1 MAHTRK
7 RIFSLMMSG
16 IMTASLLPA
25 YLTQL
30 SIPAAADDPPSSDD
44 KPDTSPTI
52 DFDYGN
58 DPNNPILNADD
69 ALKDLGKQN
78 KSRDYVQGVDAMKKN
93 YSAYPWKHPDIIQEY
108 NNGNE
113 DDLRTMLESNKK
125 EYIALSAD
133 IGDEWW
139 KNGSDEEYAWNSIKI
154 TEDKVLDLNGHKI
167 TLDYYGNK
175 NHHKDRPEQEYTWMD
190 AHYLTAFEISEGA
203 TLTIIDSSEW
213 RSASGTGRI
222 SFDAAEINHYDYNL
236 RWYDHRDLFHV
247 MDGNL
252 IIYGGTYQAGDNKM
266 LRVDESNFTWS
277 KFKSAIGNA
286 VELAVNVAEYT
297 TGISEA
303 KAAYVDVL
311 QNVNAANT
319 KVTAQAKSEP
329 ETQKN
334 TPAEKNGGR
343 NQSISEKA
351 LESDSKKTG
360 QGASGEAQKANE
372 KETAKNDRNT
382 QLAKAN
388 SNIIKQ
394 TVNSSG
400 IMGMV
405 NSAFGLV
412 DSIAGMLGTT
422 SKPRITNSIKG
433 TVVRVGTGGTFVSYG
448 GHYIGNGSTPD
459 TRNAVVEVMMTSFP

>member
-7 RIFSLMMSG
+7 RFFSLMMSG

-30 SIPAAADDPPSSDD
+30 SIPAAADDPPSSDFE
-44 KPDTSPTI
+44 PDTSPTI

-69 ALKDLGKQN
+69 ALKDIGKQHKHDKWYN
-78 KSRDYVQGVDAMKKN
+78 SVQGVDAMKNN

-113 DDLRTMLESNKK
+113 DDLRTMLESDEKEI

-133 IGDEWW
+133 LGDEWW
-139 KNGSDEEYAWNSIKI
+139 KNGSEEEYAWNSIKI
-154 TEDKVLDLNGHKI
+154 TKDKVLDLNGHKL

-175 NHHKDRPEQEYTWMD
+175 NHHKDAPEQEYTWLK
-190 AHYLTAFEISEGA
+190 AHYLTAFEISDGA

-213 RSASGTGRI
+213 RGTSGTGRI

-247 MDGNL
+247 EDGNL

-266 LRVDESNFTWS
+266 LRVDVSNFTWS
-277 KFKSAIGNA
+277 KFKSAIGSA

-303 KAAYVDVL
+303 KAAYVDTL
-311 QNVNAANT
+311 QAVNEVNT

-351 LESDSKKTG
+351 LDSDRKRT
-360 QGASGEAQKANE
+360 
-372 KETAKNDRNT
+372 
-382 QLAKAN
+382 
-388 SNIIKQ
+388 
-394 TVNSSG
+394 
-400 IMGMV
+400 
-405 NSAFGLV
+405 
-412 DSIAGMLGTT
+412 
-422 SKPRITNSIKG
+422 
-433 TVVRVGTGGTFVSYG
+433 VRVLPARRRRQTKRKLQRMTEIPSLQRQTATLSNRLSTAAASWAWSTAPSGLSIRLPVCSVQRASPELPIRSRARLFVSEA
-448 GHYIGNGSTPD
+448 
-459 TRNAVVEVMMTSFP
+459 AVPLFLTAVIISATAARRISEMPLLR